1 MHMPDQL
8 PTYSLSSFGSLLSR
22 SVLYRAEIFDANRHF
37 EVTYPHRHDFYE
49 VLYIKRGSG
58 LHIIDSNS
66 YPVAPPCIFFMS
78 PGQAHKLDLSQDIE
92 GYIFLFAAEF
102 YLTSRT
108 NQNRLLEFP
117 FFFTLH
123 QDNPPLYLEQKQQR
137 AFIESLFE
145 HAVSEYPCGT
155 PASDEL
161 LRSILDT
168 LLVSCAN
175 IYSQTRPRI
184 AGRGHIMV
192 KRFLQLAEENFMKNI
207 KVDQYA
213 QMLAITPG
221 HLTQVVRE
229 LTGRTS
235 NEILHAKQ
243 IVEAKRLLVHTS
255 LSVTQI
261 AEQMNFDDQSYFT
274 KFFKKSTGTTPLLFR
289 RKATE

>member
-1 MHMPDQL
+1 
-8 PTYSLSSFGSLLSR
+8 
-22 SVLYRAEIFDANRHF
+22 
-37 EVTYPHRHDFYE
+37 
-49 VLYIKRGSG
+49 
-58 LHIIDSNS
+58 
-66 YPVAPPCIFFMS
+66 MS
-78 PGQAHKLDLSQDIE
+78 PGQAHKLDLSKDIE

-102 YLTSRT
+102 YLISRT
-108 NQNRLLEFP
+108 NKNRLLEFP

-123 QDNPPLYLEQKQQR
+123 QDNPPLYLDQKTQR

-145 HAVSEYPCGT
+145 HAVGECTKGT
-155 PASDEL
+155 DASDEL

-175 IYSQTRPRI
+175 VYSQHQPRI

-207 KVDQYA
+207 SVDQYA
-213 QMLAITPG
+213 QMLAVTPG

-243 IVEAKRLLVHTS
+243 ILEAKRLLAHTS

-274 KFFKKSTGTTPLLFR
+274 KFFKKSAGCTPVQFR
-289 RKATE
+289 RRDAE